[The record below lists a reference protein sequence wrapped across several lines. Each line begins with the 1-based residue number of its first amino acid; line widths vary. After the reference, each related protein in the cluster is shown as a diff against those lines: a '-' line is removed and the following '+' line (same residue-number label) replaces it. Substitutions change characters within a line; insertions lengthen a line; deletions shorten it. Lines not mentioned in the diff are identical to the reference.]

1 MTKMN
6 SRKLKIHTRYQTS
19 TDRTITVPEIRLKGK
34 WLEKL
39 GFKEGQM
46 VDITQKKNKLTITVD
61 KKRNDNVT
69 NLSLLLVFH
78 CKLYCGK

>member
-6 SRKLKIHTRYQTS
+6 SRKLKIHTGYQAS
-19 TDRTITVPEIRLKGK
+19 TYRTITVPEIRLKGK

-46 VDITQKKNKLTITVD
+46 VDITQKKNKLTITID
-61 KKRNDNVT
+61 KKD
-69 NLSLLLVFH
+69 
-78 CKLYCGK
+78 K

>member
-19 TDRTITVPEIRLKGK
+19 TDRMITVPEIRLKGK

-61 KKRNDNVT
+61 RKEK
-69 NLSLLLVFH
+69 
-78 CKLYCGK
+78 